1 MIWRRDILIAGGN
14 ERIPYVSSLTMFSL
28 CIVIVLIQFVIVSEW
43 AFFDDPTLLEFIQY
57 GDKFSWRCSP
67 GLKFENNILHSMAV
81 NVFLIVSSLL
91 CSVLSIKATASRQHV
106 VISVVALVIGVA
118 LYITLPMLGFPL
130 RDQVFAMGNSF
141 V

>member
-1 MIWRRDILIAGGN
+1 MIWRRDILLAGGN
-14 ERIPYVSSLTMFSL
+14 ERAHYVSPLTMFSL

-43 AFFDDPTLLEFIQY
+43 AFFDDPTLLEFVQF

-67 GLKFENNILHSMAV
+67 GLKFENNILLSMAV

-91 CSVLSIKATASRQHV
+91 CSVLSIRATVSRQHV
-106 VISVVALVIGVA
+106 VISVVALIIGVA

-130 RDQVFAMGNSF
+130 RDQVFAAGKIF
-141 V
+141 